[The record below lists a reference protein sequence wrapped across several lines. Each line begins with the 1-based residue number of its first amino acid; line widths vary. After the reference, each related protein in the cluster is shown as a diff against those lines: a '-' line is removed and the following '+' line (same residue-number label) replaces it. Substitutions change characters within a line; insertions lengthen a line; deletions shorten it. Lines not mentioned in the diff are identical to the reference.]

1 MERLLSLLGVPALI
15 FIGWLVLST
24 DRRHFPWRVVLWG
37 VGLQIGFAMLILWTP
52 GGRAVFAFLGDI
64 TTKFLSYSNAGAEFL
79 FGNIVKEE
87 YQQTFGFQFAF
98 AILPTIIFVGA
109 VMSIGYHLGI
119 LQRIVKGVAWVMTRT
134 MGTSGAESLSNA
146 VNIFV
151 GQTEAPLVIRP
162 FLKSLTKSELNAVMV
177 GGFAGIAGGVMAG
190 YILIGIPAKHLLAAC
205 VMCAPASFVF
215 AKIAV
220 PERETAAHRGQ
231 GGNAGDP
238 QGFQHHRR
246 RRQRHPRRADSR
258 RQRGRDAHRLH
269 RPHRAAQRD
278 PRLGF
283 AARHLC
289 RVSSFSL
296 QPARYLQSVF
306 APLGFIV
313 GVPWAEM
320 PPLRLSH
327 RHADFA
333 STSSS
338 AYIELSKMIKAGI
351 LSERTITL
359 ASYALCGFCNF
370 SSIAIQIGG
379 IAALVPERRSRIGE
393 TRPARHVLRQPRLPA
408 NRDHRRHAHP
418 LKKAATFTVAAIVS

>member
-1 MERLLSLLGVPALI
+1 MEHFYSALGIPTLI

-24 DRRHFPWRVVLWG
+24 DRRHFPWRVVFWG
-37 VGLQIGFAMLILWTP
+37 VGLQVLFAMVILWTP
-52 GGRAVFAFLGDI
+52 WGRMAFQFLGDM
-64 TTKFLSYSNAGAEFL
+64 TTKFLSYSNAGAEFM
-79 FGNIVKEE
+79 FGNLVKDEF
-87 YQQTFGFQFAF
+87 QKTFGFQFAF

-119 LQRIVKGVAWVMTRT
+119 LQRIVQAVAWVMSKT

-162 FLKSLTKSELNAVMV
+162 FLNNLTFSELNAIMV

-220 PERETAAHRGQ
+220 PEREKPLTAGVIKMPEVPKASNLIDAAANGARDGLILAANVAAMLIAFI
-231 GGNAGDP
+231 GLIALINALLGWTSEHLFDM
-238 QGFQHHRR
+238 GFMYF
-246 RRQRHPRRADSR
+246 PSSL
-258 RQRGRDAHRLH
+258 RDI
-269 RPHRAAQRD
+269 
-278 PRLGF
+278 
-283 AARHLC
+283 
-289 RVSSFSL
+289 FSII
-296 QPARYLQSVF
+296 F

-313 GVPWAEM
+313 GVPWAEC
-320 PPLRLSH
+320 R
-327 RHADFA
+327 DFGYLIGTQI
-333 STSSS
+333 SINEFV
-338 AYIELSKMIKAGI
+338 AYIELSKMIHAGV

-370 SSIAIQIGG
+370 SSVAIQIGG
-379 IAALVPERRSRIGE
+379 IAALVPERRQELAKLG
-393 TRPARHVLRQPRLPA
+393 LRAMFCGSLACLQT
-408 NRDHRRHAHP
+408 
-418 LKKAATFTVAAIVS
+418 ATIAGMLIR